1 MAPEQTR
8 AQLPGVVTGLSSGRT
23 PEEALA
29 RVMDDVDAYPWSAVS
44 HAYGPAED
52 LPGLLRVLAE
62 GEPDAAGEAVSELYG
77 SVLHQGTVYAASA
90 AVAPFL
96 ARVAAAGRSR
106 ADLLTLL
113 GGMAESEDEHGVEQG
128 TVRAAVAAQL
138 PLMLPALSAGEPEVR
153 RAAAWAVA
161 HTREARAVLPG
172 LRERWEREP
181 EAPVRGELLGA
192 VSRLAPAEGAAL
204 AREALAPPGAP
215 PGPPAGAST
224 GPPHVLLAAVFACLD
239 AGVPWDAAQHSA
251 LLSTL
256 PADPLGSDSLDL
268 DRTEPLHAVVE
279 ALLLRDTEE
288 DRAAVAALLDT
299 ALRDGR
305 AEVRAE
311 ALWAAEQAC
320 RLSRGT
326 RERLLPSLLPLLSDA
341 DSARGVVSL
350 LGGIGAAAATAVPA
364 LLALATVNADA
375 ADDGTDRE
383 GITGERIGGD
393 TDLADR
399 ALGVVAVLS
408 PEKAA
413 PLLARDLG
421 RRPWALDAAAGSRAP
436 EGTRFP
442 FDRRLLAAIRVRLTE
457 PDLPSGE
464 PWQLTRLLRDWGA
477 LAAPAL
483 PELCALLPRHPQAA
497 EAIEAIHGAEAPA
510 EPAVV
515 DALRAAADSGPLV
528 VARALYRWTGE
539 TPELLRR
546 LGKELAG
553 GPEAVARAAGAAG
566 ELGAVAAPLVP
577 ALRAAPSGADA
588 AGTTSVL
595 DADTAIA
602 EALWRITRD
611 ASPAVPVLDS
621 VFARAA
627 GRYWFRRNALRAARA
642 AALLGPAGRPLVPR
656 LEALLADPQQAPV
669 AVLALI
675 AVAEPGSLDRR
686 ALAGAVL
693 TSAEQGAS
701 APEACDALEALGATA
716 LTPDHVRRLG
726 ALAERDLRVVRWGL
740 EDQVVRADD
749 ALRARARAVL
759 GALTGDL
766 SRAVPPDGRGRRR
779 PTPAPPG

>member
-8 AQLPGVVTGLSSGRT
+8 AQPPGEITDLSSGRT
-23 PEEALA
+23 PEKVPA
-29 RVMDDVDAYPWSAVS
+29 RVMDDVDAYPWSTVS

-113 GGMAESEDEHGVEQG
+113 GGMAESEDEYGVGQG

-138 PLMLPALSAGEPEVR
+138 PLILPSLSDGSPEVR
-153 RAAAWAVA
+153 QAAVWAAA

-181 EAPVRGELLGA
+181 EAPVRAELLGA
-192 VSRLAPAEGAAL
+192 VSRLDPAEGAAL
-204 AREALAPPGAP
+204 AREALAPKEAP
-215 PGPPAGAST
+215 P

-239 AGVPWDAAQHSA
+239 AGVPWGLAQHSA

-256 PADPLGSDSLDL
+256 PADPLGADRLGL
-268 DRTEPLHAVVE
+268 DRREPLHAVVE

-288 DRAAVAALLDT
+288 ERAAVAALLDT

-311 ALWAAEQAC
+311 ALWAAGRAC

-326 RERLLPSLLPLLSDA
+326 RERLLPSLLPLLSDT

-364 LLALATVNADA
+364 LLALATVDADA
-375 ADDGTDRE
+375 ADDGTDGE
-383 GITGERIGGD
+383 VITGESVGGD
-393 TDLADR
+393 ADLADR
-399 ALGVVAVLS
+399 ALGVVAVLA

-421 RRPWALDAAAGSRAP
+421 RRPWALGSAAGMRAP

-442 FDRRLLAAIRVRLTE
+442 FDRQLLAAIRVRLTE

-464 PWQLTRLLRDWGA
+464 TWELTRLLRDWGA

-497 EAIEAIHGAEAPA
+497 DAIAAIHGAEVAAGPF
-510 EPAVV
+510 VV
-515 DALRAAADSGPLV
+515 DALRAAADGGPLV
-528 VARALYRWTGE
+528 VARALHRWTGE

-546 LGKELAG
+546 LEKELAG
-553 GPEAVARAAGAAG
+553 GPEAVTPAAGAAG

-627 GRYWFRRNALRAARA
+627 GQYWFRWNAIRAARA
-642 AALLGPAGRPLVPR
+642 TALLGPAGRPLVPR
-656 LEALLADPQQAPV
+656 LEALLADPEQAPV

-675 AVAEPGSLDRR
+675 AVAEPSSLDRR
-686 ALAGAVL
+686 ALADIVL

-716 LTPDHVRRLG
+716 LAPDHIRRLG

-766 SRAVPPDGRGRRR
+766 SRAAPPDGRGRPR